1 MDYFALAL
9 LTGTLVGLLSGLV
22 GVLVLLRQRAFYT
35 VALTHATFPGGV
47 FAAAVGINIVV
58 GASIFSLLLVALMA
72 GLSRVPRQGKQVA
85 AGIIL
90 SFGYALGMLFA
101 SLNRGQ
107 SVRVDSYL
115 TGSILAMN
123 PTNVWLLGGALVV
136 VLGVYTLFG
145 KQLLFSSFDAR
156 GFRAAGFRE
165 GAWDFVALALITLT
179 VVVAMPAI
187 GSILAIAMIAA
198 PAAAARLLTKRIGW
212 MLALSCAFG
221 VTAAVVGLHVSRS
234 LSFAAGGSMA
244 LTAVAI
250 FVIAL
255 LAKGAVERFA
265 QGVSQRA
272 SATGMVG

>member
-1 MDYFALAL
+1 MDYFSLAL
-9 LTGTLVGLLSGLV
+9 LTGALVGLLSGLV

-47 FAAAVGINIVV
+47 FAAVVGLNIVV

-72 GLSRVPRQGKQVA
+72 ALSRVPRQGRQVA
-85 AGIIL
+85 AGIIR

-123 PTNVWLLGGALVV
+123 PTNVWLLGSALALVAA
-136 VLGVYTLFG
+136 VYALFG
-145 KQLLFSSFDAR
+145 KELLFSSFDAR

-165 GAWDFVALALITLT
+165 GTWDLVARALITLT

-212 MLALSCAFG
+212 MLTLSCVFG
-221 VTAAVVGLHVSRS
+221 VTAAVVGLQVSRS

-250 FVIAL
+250 FVVAL
-255 LAKGAVERFA
+255 LAKGITGRFA
-265 QGVSQRA
+265 QGVSRRA
-272 SATGMVG
+272 SAPGMVG